1 MDLDTRF
8 YKGSKDMPLSVFIH
22 GMGMNVNA
30 WSNPRKARIL
40 GGKYPLGVL
49 TDRTDPEMRT
59 SFHDLK
65 EAGFTVLSWSQS
77 RPVGPIESAL
87 SELQEMMKEYEKFA
101 GRGVIFICHSRGGLV
116 ARKYLEIDGRN
127 VIGLITLATPHHGTS
142 MAKWAAVLSP
152 VTSAL
157 NKILNGFD
165 KKEVYSATHQVLGF
179 LSSKALRELLPDSGF
194 FSELK
199 DVKRKGMKYLSMG
212 GTNPDL
218 LRAVSVSFPDLISR
232 LVPGNFLPPEM
243 REGQG
248 DGLVSTASAVLPY
261 AEDHKD
267 FHLNHAAIL
276 FSEEVRKYILKAI
289 EAM

>member
-1 MDLDTRF
+1 
-8 YKGSKDMPLSVFIH
+8 
-22 GMGMNVNA
+22 
-30 WSNPRKARIL
+30 
-40 GGKYPLGVL
+40 
-49 TDRTDPEMRT
+49 
-59 SFHDLK
+59 
-65 EAGFTVLSWSQS
+65 
-77 RPVGPIESAL
+77 
-87 SELQEMMKEYEKFA
+87 
-101 GRGVIFICHSRGGLV
+101 
-116 ARKYLEIDGRN
+116 
-127 VIGLITLATPHHGTS
+127 